1 MTNKLFFLQRSN
13 KNLYTNRERSLLSE
27 QPPALGCI
35 SISANLV
42 LCWLWIY
49 WPLADFKHFCGHLS
63 SNMVGCICMYLVA
76 SFGGSHPP
84 FLLVKPPWKPSEI
97 PESGQ
102 QTSKCLPVKSTM
114 GLFENRVPL
123 NPLDS
128 EICSKSIDTQ
138 SPAKC
143 PAPGDGLLARLVTW
157 LVPST
162 VGFAP
167 SADWVEA
174 VLWLSPAGART
185 GDILPCGKMWELPYY
200 KDGNLMGFH
209 TCLLGDFMPLG
220 IIGWFKMI

>member
-1 MTNKLFFLQRSN
+1 MS
-13 KNLYTNRERSLLSE
+13 
-27 QPPALGCI
+27 
-35 SISANLV
+35 
-42 LCWLWIY
+42 
-49 WPLADFKHFCGHLS
+49 
-63 SNMVGCICMYLVA
+63 
-76 SFGGSHPP
+76 
-84 FLLVKPPWKPSEI
+84 
-97 PESGQ
+97 
-102 QTSKCLPVKSTM
+102 
-114 GLFENRVPL
+114 
-123 NPLDS
+123 
-128 EICSKSIDTQ
+128 
-138 SPAKC
+138 AKC

-220 IIGWFKMI
+220 IIGWFKHRHLFWKRMIFNGDIWYYGIYVAYHMMLGHVWKWGIWWLTMGFGADPHQDFGWFFP